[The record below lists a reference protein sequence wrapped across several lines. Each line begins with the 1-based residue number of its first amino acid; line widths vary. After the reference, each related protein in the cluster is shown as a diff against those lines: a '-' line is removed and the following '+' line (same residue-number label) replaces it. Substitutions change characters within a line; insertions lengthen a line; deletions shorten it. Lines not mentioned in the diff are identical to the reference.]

1 MDDTHRRTVSCRAGA
16 IPAQLKNAFSG
27 EIVRRSFGGLYIE
40 RFNFEKRWNARR
52 RHSAARPEA
61 SGKTCFSA
69 RRQAAG
75 FEPHSVSN

>member
-40 RFNFEKRWNARR
+40 RFNFEKR
-52 RHSAARPEA
+52 
-61 SGKTCFSA
+61 
-69 RRQAAG
+69 
-75 FEPHSVSN
+75 